1 MDVIVKGRQAAVTPQ
16 VRAYASE
23 KLGKLDR
30 YLPTL
35 REAVVEVGREKTT
48 SGRYI
53 VQVTVDSNGT
63 FLRAEERAAELPAA
77 IDQAYGALSRQIE
90 RHKQRLYRHK
100 DIRAARG
107 ARQAAEMSAAAEAA
121 EEGGEPEEDEEFVLG
136 KVVRVKHFGLK
147 PMSVEEALEQMELL
161 GHTFFLFL
169 DASSQAYSLIYRRR
183 DGDYG
188 LIVAGPA

>member
-1 MDVIVKGRQAAVTPQ
+1 MDVIVKGRQAAVTAQ

-48 SGRYI
+48 SGRYV
-53 VQVTVDSNGT
+53 VQVTLDSNGT
-63 FLRAEERAAELPAA
+63 FLRAEERAAELPVA

-107 ARQAAEMSAAAEAA
+107 ARQAAQASAAETAGEG
-121 EEGGEPEEDEEFVLG
+121 EEEEEFVLG
-136 KVVRVKHFGLK
+136 KVVRVKRFGVK

-188 LIVAGPA
+188 LIVAEPA

>member
-1 MDVIVKGRQAAVTPQ
+1 MDVIVKGRQAAVTAQ

-48 SGRYI
+48 SGRYV
-53 VQVTVDSNGT
+53 VQVTLDSNGT
-63 FLRAEERAAELPAA
+63 FLRAEERAAELPVA

-107 ARQAAEMSAAAEAA
+107 ARQAAQASAAETAETAGEG
-121 EEGGEPEEDEEFVLG
+121 EEEEEFVLG
-136 KVVRVKHFGLK
+136 KVVRVKRFGVK

-188 LIVAGPA
+188 LIVAEPA

>member
-1 MDVIVKGRQAAVTPQ
+1 MDVIVKGRQAAVTAQ

-35 REAVVEVGREKTT
+35 REAVVEVGREKAS

-53 VQVTVDSNGT
+53 VQVTLDSNGT
-63 FLRAEERAAELPAA
+63 FLRAEERAAELPVA

-100 DIRAARG
+100 DIRAAR
-107 ARQAAEMSAAAEAA
+107 ARQAAELSAAEATEVA
-121 EEGGEPEEDEEFVLG
+121 ESEEGDEEFVLG
-136 KVVRVKHFGLK
+136 KVVRVKRFGIK

-169 DASSQAYSLIYRRR
+169 DASSRAYSLIYRRR

-188 LIVAGPA
+188 LIVAEPA